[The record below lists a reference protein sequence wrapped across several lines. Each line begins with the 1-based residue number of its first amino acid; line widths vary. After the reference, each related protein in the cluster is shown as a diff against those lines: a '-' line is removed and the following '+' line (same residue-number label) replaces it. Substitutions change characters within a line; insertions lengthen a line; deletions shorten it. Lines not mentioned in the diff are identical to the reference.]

1 MAPPLPPS
9 VPNFLVAAT
18 RKSSGKT
25 TVSLGLVRA
34 FVNRGLITAT
44 FKKGPDYI
52 DPLWLQLA
60 SGQPCYNLD
69 FNTQSEAEILAT
81 FSRHSHH
88 TEPGTD
94 LIIIETNKGLFD
106 GVDPRGS
113 DSNAR
118 MASILKAP
126 IILVIDTIGITRG
139 IAPLLHGYSTFDPD
153 INISGVILNK
163 TGGSR
168 HENKLRKAIEYYS
181 DIPVLG
187 SIDRNDGLAIA
198 ERHLGLTTPGEK
210 STAEPLIEQLAQTI
224 EQCIDM
230 DALLKIAASPGHV
243 SPATPQRIEPVVRP
257 DITIAIARDEAFGFY
272 YPDDLEDFSRC
283 GARLEFFSPLHDS
296 QLPKAD
302 GLFIGGGFPETHMKK
317 LAANQ
322 PLRAQIKTAIEAGLP
337 TYAEC
342 GGLMYLSRSI
352 EWSAKTAQ
360 MVGAIPGE
368 CKMHKSP
375 QGRGFA
381 RLQNTANHRWPGNN
395 TNPADATV
403 PAHEFHYASI
413 ENLPQ
418 ETKYAFQ
425 VKRGHG
431 IDGNNDGV
439 VMGNLLA
446 NFCHFRSTK
455 RTPWVSAF
463 TDFVRS
469 CAHADRK

>member
-1 MAPPLPPS
+1 
-9 VPNFLVAAT
+9 
-18 RKSSGKT
+18 
-25 TVSLGLVRA
+25 
-34 FVNRGLITAT
+34 
-44 FKKGPDYI
+44 
-52 DPLWLQLA
+52 
-60 SGQPCYNLD
+60 
-69 FNTQSEAEILAT
+69 
-81 FSRHSHH
+81 
-88 TEPGTD
+88 
-94 LIIIETNKGLFD
+94 GLFD

-118 MASILKAP
+118 MASLLKVP

-139 IAPLLHGYSTFDPD
+139 IAPLLHGYSNFDPD

-163 TGGSR
+163 TGDSR

-187 SIDRNDGLAIA
+187 SIDRNDSLTIA

-230 DALLKIAASPGHV
+230 EALLKIAGSSGHV
-243 SPATPQRIEPVVRP
+243 SPVTPQRIEPSGQP

-272 YPDDLEDFSRC
+272 YPDDLEAFSRC

-302 GLFIGGGFPETHMKK
+302 GLFIGGGFPETHMKE

-322 PLRAQIKTAIEAGLP
+322 PLRAQIKIAIAAGLP

-352 EWSAKTAQ
+352 EWSGKTAQ

-368 CKMHKSP
+368 CKMHQKP

-381 RLQNTANHRWPGNN
+381 RLQNTANHPWPGN
-395 TNPADATV
+395 
-403 PAHEFHYASI
+403 
-413 ENLPQ
+413 
-418 ETKYAFQ
+418 
-425 VKRGHG
+425 
-431 IDGNNDGV
+431 
-439 VMGNLLA
+439 
-446 NFCHFRSTK
+446 
-455 RTPWVSAF
+455 
-463 TDFVRS
+463 
-469 CAHADRK
+469 